1 MLGTVLVTELQ
12 RESRPIFRMQPVI
25 RRKNRKAPH
34 KTMIT
39 LIHMR
44 SLQTGEKQHLYF
56 ERLYCLFVCFTPFN
70 PSYHTSFRSHLLLLA
85 FFVLLAVG
93 PIDKDRKTDV
103 APPQLP
109 CHVPIDAECVQPV
122 ERQRETHHCH
132 DDRDGRDEVTQG
144 RRGGRLD
151 PDKVCTVVDMSI
163 QDTLASKV
171 TLMIEGGGGL
181 FNLL

>member
-12 RESRPIFRMQPVI
+12 REFRPIFSMQPVI

-56 ERLYCLFVCFTPFN
+56 ERLHCLFVFFFTPFN
-70 PSYHTSFRSHLLLLA
+70 PSYHTSFMSHLLLLVFCPMKVTAFA

-93 PIDKDRKTDV
+93 PIDKDRCGPAT
-103 APPQLP
+103 
-109 CHVPIDAECVQPV
+109 
-122 ERQRETHHCH
+122 
-132 DDRDGRDEVTQG
+132 
-144 RRGGRLD
+144 
-151 PDKVCTVVDMSI
+151 
-163 QDTLASKV
+163 V
-171 TLMIEGGGGL
+171 TLSCPHRCRMRTASRATARNTPL
-181 FNLL
+181 PR